1 MNISIICV
9 PYANDVA
16 RWGMARGPAAILEAG
31 LIPALEAEGHRVDEP
46 VWIDMPR
53 AERTRDIVTN
63 LGRIASRTSD
73 AVRAALVRGDQV
85 IVLEGDCTHAV
96 GAAGGLAR
104 AARGAGVVWF
114 DAHGDMNT
122 TATTDTGLWGGM
134 PYAVILGW
142 DLDDWRIAAGLH
154 EAVESGAAVLVGAS
168 DLDQAEIDALK
179 WHRIAR
185 LDAADMLDREAGTRL
200 AALLAARSETAPAW
214 YLHIDLDVAGPEAAP
229 GGHTPA
235 PHWPPREHLLDA
247 VRVTASSLP
256 VRVIALAA
264 YGPDGDP
271 ERRGAQL
278 AIEMAV
284 AATGAVR
291 NPTTEGLCSQ

>member
-1 MNISIICV
+1 MNISIICI

-16 RWGMARGPAAILEAG
+16 RWGMAKGPAAILGAG
-31 LIPALEAEGHRVDEP
+31 LIPALEAEGHWVDEP
-46 VWIDMPR
+46 IWIEMPR
-53 AERTRDIVTN
+53 VERTRDIVTN
-63 LGRIASRTSD
+63 LGRIASRTSNE
-73 AVRAALVRGDQV
+73 VRAALLRGNQV

-96 GAAGGLAR
+96 GAAGGLFR
-104 AARGAGVVWF
+104 ATRSAGIVWF

-122 TATTDTGLWGGM
+122 TSTTDTGLWGGM

-142 DLDDWRIAAGLH
+142 DLDDWRLAAGLE
-154 EAVESGAAVLVGAS
+154 EAIDSGVAALIGAS
-168 DLDQAEIDALK
+168 DLDQAEIDALN
-179 WHRIAR
+179 WHHIAR
-185 LDAADMLDREAGTRL
+185 LDATDMMDRETVRRL
-200 AALLAARSETAPAW
+200 TALLAPQAKEVPAW

-247 VRVTASSLP
+247 IAATASALR

-278 AIEMAV
+278 AIDMAV
-284 AATGAVR
+284 AATGAI
-291 NPTTEGLCSQ
+291 NNLGPEDSFGQ